1 MSSVKNKINKLL
13 SEKIEKD
20 FCNDKEFIDALHLL
34 LNGNFIKYDFTN
46 KEISLSN
53 LKNDDFQTT
62 MFKLNEKSDKQKKN
76 GVYYTPND
84 VSEYIIANSFIN
96 YIDKDIDKTINYN
109 NIYEVLI
116 NLKEEDLEK
125 ILYKNKIL
133 DPTCGSGEFLLNTFV
148 MKYNLIKLNDNISDE
163 NILKITQ
170 TLYGN
175 DIDDESTDIS
185 KIRLF
190 IYISSLLN
198 EKKFYKKIAKAL
210 VNNFSN
216 YDFILESDKIT
227 NKFEIIL
234 GNPPYVEYGKFEQ
247 KDKLINKYG
256 NIYADVIKNSIDLLK
271 KDGVLGFIIP
281 LSYVATTRMSKIR
294 EYVNQNCAKQ
304 IILSFA
310 DRPDCLFSGVH
321 QKLNI
326 VIFKKTI
333 DKNRKI
339 YVSNYKHWYKDER
352 KELLNGREVII
363 NNYELNFIP
372 KIGNNIE
379 KNIFNKIF
387 TLSKENLYDSQ
398 QKIET
403 SLYLNMRSCFWIKA
417 FSFNPG
423 SSEYK
428 EFNFKNNDYIICLL
442 NSSLFWLY
450 WTIVSDC
457 WHITSKELKHFKYI
471 DTAEDF
477 SVLRKKL
484 EDKLEKTKKYVGSK
498 QTEYEYKHKYCKDI
512 IDKID
517 NKLATI
523 YGLTSEELNY
533 IKEFAI
539 KYRMGGLE
547 NEN

>member
-109 NIYEVLI
+109 NIYKVLI

-477 SVLRKKL
+477 SVLRKEL

>member
-125 ILYKNKIL
+125 ILYENKIL

-477 SVLRKKL
+477 SVLRKEL